1 MSLPKLDT
9 RATTKA
15 IAFGRIA
22 LGASYLVAAGP
33 ALKLWPGRGGTT
45 DEDRAMDRVLAR
57 SLGGRD
63 LALAIGTLLALS
75 HDAPVRGWIEA
86 AMLADAVD
94 AVAIGAALR
103 RLPRARGI
111 LLFGASLGTALIE
124 RQLASSLG

>member
-1 MSLPKLDT
+1 MTVPKLDH
-9 RATTKA
+9 RAAARA

-22 LGASYLVAAGP
+22 LGSCFLLGAGP
-33 ALKLWPGRGGTT
+33 MLKLWPGRGGTSE
-45 DEDRAMDRVLAR
+45 EDRAVDRMLAR

-103 RLPRARGI
+103 RLPRGRGL
-111 LLFGASLGTALIE
+111 LLFAGSLGAALVE